1 MSKKIDFQILHNFI
15 QFVQSKE
22 KWKISEILENMKIT
36 KKELFYILDILSQ
49 IYTDYDDILID
60 YEVNEDA
67 EEINFFFN
75 DSVVELS
82 SINDSELFNLYYLLT
97 MQDNFVALKNS
108 TKEIMEFYKILSEYF
123 DIDGLPTADDK
134 SDSFSFEEI
143 NTIEYIKLGKT
154 EAQTY
159 FINPI
164 ALKSNHDGKILEALD
179 IHEKVIKTFLI
190 DRIVGININ
199 ESITSQTSSRS
210 TIRVK
215 YQIKDN
221 NFLKTLDSTTFK
233 VNQDNLIIN
242 FYSFENAID
251 FSIKNRQ
258 YINVLSPVK
267 IIDEIKI
274 RQDNLLENLNEFNWA
289 SNNCFTFTGFI
300 G

>member
-36 KKELFYILDILSQ
+36 KKELFYILDIFSQ

-75 DSVVELS
+75 DSVFELS

-233 VNQDNLIIN
+233 VNQNNLIIN

-274 RQDNLLENLNEFNWA
+274 RQDNLLENLNEFN
-289 SNNCFTFTGFI
+289 
-300 G
+300 

>member
-15 QFVQSKE
+15 QYVQSKE
-22 KWKISEILENMKIT
+22 KWKISEILENMNIT
-36 KKELFYILDILSQ
+36 KKELFYILDIFSQ

-97 MQDNFVALKNS
+97 MQDNFVALKDS

-123 DIDGLPTADDK
+123 DIDGLPTADDQ

-199 ESITSQTSSRS
+199 ENITSQTSSRS
-210 TIRVK
+210 TITVK

-221 NFLKTLDSTTFK
+221 NFLKTLDSSTFK
-233 VNQDNLIIN
+233 VNQNNLIIN

-274 RQDNLLENLNEFNWA
+274 RLDNLLENLNEFN
-289 SNNCFTFTGFI
+289 
-300 G
+300 

>member
-36 KKELFYILDILSQ
+36 KKELFYILDIFSQ

-233 VNQDNLIIN
+233 VDQDNLIIN

>member
-1 MSKKIDFQILHNFI
+1 MSKKIDFRILHNFI

-36 KKELFYILDILSQ
+36 KKELFYILDIFSQ
-49 IYTDYDDILID
+49 IYTDYDDVLID

-75 DSVVELS
+75 DTVVELS
-82 SINDSELFNLYYLLT
+82 SITDSELFNLYYLLT

-274 RQDNLLENLNEFNWA
+274 RQDNLLENLNEFN
-289 SNNCFTFTGFI
+289 
-300 G
+300 

>member
-36 KKELFYILDILSQ
+36 KKELFYILDIFSQ

-289 SNNCFTFTGFI
+289 SNNCFNFTWFI

>member
-36 KKELFYILDILSQ
+36 KKELFYILDIFSQ

-179 IHEKVIKTFLI
+179 INEKVIKTFLI
-190 DRIVGININ
+190 DRIVGINISEN
-199 ESITSQTSSRS
+199 ITSQTSSRS

-274 RQDNLLENLNEFNWA
+274 RQDNLLENLNEFN
-289 SNNCFTFTGFI
+289 
-300 G
+300 

>member
-36 KKELFYILDILSQ
+36 KKELFYILDIFSQ

-190 DRIVGININ
+190 DRIVGINTN

-274 RQDNLLENLNEFNWA
+274 RQDNLLEKLNEFN
-289 SNNCFTFTGFI
+289 
-300 G
+300 

>member
-36 KKELFYILDILSQ
+36 KKELFYILDIFSQ

-190 DRIVGININ
+190 DRIVGINSN

-215 YQIKDN
+215 YHIKDN

-274 RQDNLLENLNEFNWA
+274 RQDNLLENLNEFN
-289 SNNCFTFTGFI
+289 
-300 G
+300 

>member
-36 KKELFYILDILSQ
+36 KKELFYILDIFSQ
-49 IYTDYDDILID
+49 IYIDYDDILID

-179 IHEKVIKTFLI
+179 INEKVIKTFLI

-274 RQDNLLENLNEFNWA
+274 RQDNLLENLNEFN
-289 SNNCFTFTGFI
+289 
-300 G
+300 

>member
-1 MSKKIDFQILHNFI
+1 MSKKINFQILHNFI
-15 QFVQSKE
+15 QFVQRKE

-36 KKELFYILDILSQ
+36 KKELFYILDIFSQ

-274 RQDNLLENLNEFNWA
+274 RQDNLLEKLNEFN
-289 SNNCFTFTGFI
+289 
-300 G
+300 

>member
-36 KKELFYILDILSQ
+36 KKELFYILDIFSQ

-179 IHEKVIKTFLI
+179 INEKVIKTFLI

-274 RQDNLLENLNEFNWA
+274 RQDNLLENLNEFN
-289 SNNCFTFTGFI
+289 
-300 G
+300 

>member
-36 KKELFYILDILSQ
+36 KKELFYILDIFSQ

-179 IHEKVIKTFLI
+179 IHDKVIKTFLI

-274 RQDNLLENLNEFNWA
+274 RQDNLLEKLNEFNWA

>member
-36 KKELFYILDILSQ
+36 KKELFYILDIFSQ

-242 FYSFENAID
+242 FYSFENA
-251 FSIKNRQ
+251 FFCLFNQ
-258 YINVLSPVK
+258 SPVRP
-267 IIDEIKI
+267 DHTLDY
-274 RQDNLLENLNEFNWA
+274 RLMLERIWKEK
-289 SNNCFTFTGFI
+289 
-300 G
+300 

>member
-36 KKELFYILDILSQ
+36 KKELFYILDIFSQ

-179 IHEKVIKTFLI
+179 INEKVIKTFLI
-190 DRIVGININ
+190 DRIVGINIS

-274 RQDNLLENLNEFNWA
+274 RQDNLLENLNEFN
-289 SNNCFTFTGFI
+289 
-300 G
+300 

>member
-22 KWKISEILENMKIT
+22 KWKISEILENMNIT
-36 KKELFYILDILSQ
+36 KKELFYILDIFSQ

-75 DSVVELS
+75 DSVVDLS

-97 MQDNFVALKNS
+97 MQDNFVALKDS

-123 DIDGLPTADDK
+123 DIDGLPTADDQ

-164 ALKSNHDGKILEALD
+164 ALKSNQDGKILEALD

-221 NFLKTLDSTTFK
+221 NFLKTLDSSTFK

-289 SNNCFTFTGFI
+289 NNNCFTFTGFI

>member
-36 KKELFYILDILSQ
+36 KKELFYILDIFSQ

-274 RQDNLLENLNEFNWA
+274 RQDNLLENLNEFN
-289 SNNCFTFTGFI
+289 
-300 G
+300 

>member
-36 KKELFYILDILSQ
+36 KKELFYILDIFSQ

-274 RQDNLLENLNEFNWA
+274 RQDNLLEKLNEFN
-289 SNNCFTFTGFI
+289 
-300 G
+300 

>member
-22 KWKISEILENMKIT
+22 KWKISEILENMNIT
-36 KKELFYILDILSQ
+36 KKELFYILDIFSQ

-274 RQDNLLENLNEFNWA
+274 RQDNLLENLNEFN
-289 SNNCFTFTGFI
+289 
-300 G
+300 

>member
-36 KKELFYILDILSQ
+36 KKELFYILDIFSQ

-199 ESITSQTSSRS
+199 ENITSQTSSRS

-274 RQDNLLENLNEFNWA
+274 RQDNLLENLNEFN
-289 SNNCFTFTGFI
+289 
-300 G
+300 

>member
-36 KKELFYILDILSQ
+36 KKELFYILDIFSQ
-49 IYTDYDDILID
+49 IYTDYEDILID

-274 RQDNLLENLNEFNWA
+274 RQDNLLEKLNEFN
-289 SNNCFTFTGFI
+289 
-300 G
+300 

>member
-36 KKELFYILDILSQ
+36 KKELFYILDIFSQ

-190 DRIVGININ
+190 DRIVGINIS

-274 RQDNLLENLNEFNWA
+274 RQDNLLENLNEFN
-289 SNNCFTFTGFI
+289 
-300 G
+300 

>member
-179 IHEKVIKTFLI
+179 IHDKVIKTFLI

-274 RQDNLLENLNEFNWA
+274 RQDNLLENLNEFN
-289 SNNCFTFTGFI
+289 
-300 G
+300 

>member
-36 KKELFYILDILSQ
+36 KKELFYILDIFSQ

-233 VNQDNLIIN
+233 VNKDNLIIN

-274 RQDNLLENLNEFNWA
+274 RQDNLLEKLNEFN
-289 SNNCFTFTGFI
+289 
-300 G
+300 

>member
-36 KKELFYILDILSQ
+36 KKELFYILDIFSQ

-221 NFLKTLDSTTFK
+221 NFLKTLDSSTFK

-274 RQDNLLENLNEFNWA
+274 RQDNLLENLNEFN
-289 SNNCFTFTGFI
+289 
-300 G
+300 

>member
-36 KKELFYILDILSQ
+36 KKELFYILDIFSQ

-210 TIRVK
+210 IIRVK

-274 RQDNLLENLNEFNWA
+274 RQDNLLENLNEFN
-289 SNNCFTFTGFI
+289 
-300 G
+300 

>member
-36 KKELFYILDILSQ
+36 KKELFYILDIFSQ

-60 YEVNEDA
+60 YDVNEDA

-97 MQDNFVALKNS
+97 LQDNFVALKNS

-251 FSIKNRQ
+251 FSIKNSQ

>member
-36 KKELFYILDILSQ
+36 KKELFYILDIFSQ

-179 IHEKVIKTFLI
+179 IHENVIKTFLI

-274 RQDNLLENLNEFNWA
+274 RQDNLLENLNEFN
-289 SNNCFTFTGFI
+289 
-300 G
+300 

>member
-36 KKELFYILDILSQ
+36 KKELFYILDIFSQ

-67 EEINFFFN
+67 EEINFFFD

-179 IHEKVIKTFLI
+179 IHEKVIKTFSI

>member
-36 KKELFYILDILSQ
+36 KKELFYILDIFSQ

-97 MQDNFVALKNS
+97 MQDNFVALKDS

-221 NFLKTLDSTTFK
+221 NFLKTLDSSTFK

-274 RQDNLLENLNEFNWA
+274 RQDNLLENLNEFN
-289 SNNCFTFTGFI
+289 
-300 G
+300 

>member
-36 KKELFYILDILSQ
+36 KKELFYILDIFSQ

-267 IIDEIKI
+267 IINEIKI

>member
-36 KKELFYILDILSQ
+36 KKELFYILDIFSQ

-60 YEVNEDA
+60 YDVNEDA

-97 MQDNFVALKNS
+97 LQDNFVALKNS

-274 RQDNLLENLNEFNWA
+274 RQDNLLENLNEFN
-289 SNNCFTFTGFI
+289 
-300 G
+300 

>member
-36 KKELFYILDILSQ
+36 KKELFYILDIFSQ

-108 TKEIMEFYKILSEYF
+108 TNEIMEFYKILSEYF

-274 RQDNLLENLNEFNWA
+274 RQDNLLEKLNEFN
-289 SNNCFTFTGFI
+289 
-300 G
+300 